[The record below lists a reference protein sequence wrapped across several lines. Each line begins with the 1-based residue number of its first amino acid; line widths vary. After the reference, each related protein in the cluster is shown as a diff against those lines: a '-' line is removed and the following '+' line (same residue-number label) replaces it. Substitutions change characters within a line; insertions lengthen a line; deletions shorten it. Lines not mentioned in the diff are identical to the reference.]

1 MKWAW
6 LLPLALLV
14 ALLGCGDRRAALV
27 GKWQLSIEGGSSGA
41 QDAMQGMAKAFLSS
55 FELDLMKSG
64 QATAKVMGREQTGKW
79 SLDGDVVTIDVLG
92 SPIKGKVDRSNKTS
106 RPIEQD
112 DPSR

>member
-1 MKWAW
+1 
-6 LLPLALLV
+6 
-14 ALLGCGDRRAALV
+14 
-27 GKWQLSIEGGSSGA
+27 
-41 QDAMQGMAKAFLSS
+41 MQGMAKAFLSS